1 MYNKRRESI
10 GRFRTSNF
18 YRIRLSAPDS
28 PVPGEGRSPNSM
40 PDEEHCFA

>member
-28 PVPGEGRSPNSM
+28 PVPTYRVVVAISSLINAQG
-40 PDEEHCFA
+40 

>member
-18 YRIRLSAPDS
+18 HRHGLVAPDS
-28 PVPGEGRSPNSM
+28 PVAGEVQLYLHVLASGV
-40 PDEEHCFA
+40 E